1 METRIAELRYKEVI
15 SVTDGSRFG
24 YVGDMEVDLESGQV
38 RALVVP
44 GRLRLFGLLGREE
57 DRLYPLGP
65 GAAVWGGHHPGGA
78 GAPASGHCAAAGE
91 RGAEQARPAQ
101 VTDRRAFPYEG
112 NKKGEVSEQDPHR
125 SSVRIWAT
133 SARVAVPAGSR

>member
-57 DRLYPLGP
+57 DQVFPWETVRRFGEDIIL
-65 GAAVWGGHHPGGA
+65 VEREEGA
-78 GAPASGHCAAAGE
+78 GGRSLG
-91 RGAEQARPAQ
+91 
-101 VTDRRAFPYEG
+101 RR
-112 NKKGEVSEQDPHR
+112 R
-125 SSVRIWAT
+125 
-133 SARVAVPAGSR
+133 GSRTLPEE